1 MWPQRMFS
9 GTPEINF
16 SSNTTQRPGAVCCVR
31 LSVYR
36 FCCFRRVMKSSA
48 SMASGVKLLL
58 FHQLAR
64 AAATVR
70 PLEMSCSSWA
80 LSMGSMG
87 LPTALST

>member
-1 MWPQRMFS
+1 
-9 GTPEINF
+9 
-16 SSNTTQRPGAVCCVR
+16 
-31 LSVYR
+31 L
-36 FCCFRRVMKSSA
+36 RRVMKSSA

-80 LSMGSMG
+80 LSMGRMG
-87 LPTALST
+87 LPTALRT

>member
-1 MWPQRMFS
+1 
-9 GTPEINF
+9 
-16 SSNTTQRPGAVCCVR
+16 
-31 LSVYR
+31 
-36 FCCFRRVMKSSA
+36 MKSSA

-80 LSMGSMG
+80 LSMGSGAGQSGCGDVVMSHREY
-87 LPTALST
+87 LSF

>member
-1 MWPQRMFS
+1 MNENVDGMMIRLV
-9 GTPEINF
+9 GLAL
-16 SSNTTQRPGAVCCVR
+16 AV
-31 LSVYR
+31 L
-36 FCCFRRVMKSSA
+36 MSSA